1 MIIFNKIKRVI
12 ERPERLMLGLQLRWA
27 HYTNNQKLLVNSL
40 YRLQLGKK
48 LNLDS
53 PRTFTE
59 KLQWLKLYDHNPIY
73 HKMVDKYE
81 VKKFVAK
88 RIGAQYIIPTLGI
101 WDCFDDI
108 DFEALPN
115 QFVLKT
121 TNGGGSSGV
130 VICIDKST
138 LDKQTAKDKLERSLS
153 NDIYKSMGE
162 WAYKGVSKRILAEK
176 FMSPVN
182 SVIPVD
188 LPDYKFFCFN
198 GEPHYCQVIRDRNS
212 KETIDF
218 YDMEWNHLPF
228 VGLNPIAQNGITPVA
243 KPLHL
248 NTMIDICRKLS
259 KSLRFSRIDLYVIDN
274 KEYFGEITLYP
285 ASGFGVFT
293 PSEWNNTFGDLIKL
307 DRNLIG
313 GGKNKKEVIYAWA
326 A

>member
-40 YRLQLGKK
+40 YRLHLGKK

-81 VKKFVAK
+81 VKKIVAK

-115 QFVLKT
+115 LFVLKT

-138 LDKQTAKDKLERSLS
+138 LDKQAAKDKLERSLS

-162 WAYKGVSKRILAEK
+162 WAYKDVSKRILAEK
-176 FMSPVN
+176 FIAPIKN
-182 SVIPVD
+182 GE
-188 LPDYKFFCFN
+188 LRDYKFFCFN
-198 GEPHYCQVIRDRNS
+198 GKVHFYKVDFNRFVEHHANYYDANS
-212 KETIDF
+212 ILMPFGETICPPDYNIGVEIPNNISDMMELAEKISKGHAFLRVDF
-218 YDMEWNHLPF
+218 YN
-228 VGLNPIAQNGITPVA
+228 VNGI
-243 KPLHL
+243 
-248 NTMIDICRKLS
+248 I
-259 KSLRFSRIDLYVIDN
+259 
-274 KEYFGEITLYP
+274 YFGETTFYP
-285 ASGFGVFT
+285 NSVFGEFE
-293 PSEWNNTFGDLIKL
+293 PKEWDLVIGKML
-307 DRNLIG
+307 ELPHPNG
-313 GGKNKKEVIYAWA
+313 GGEFRVIYAWA